1 MYATIKLN
9 RLIDIKTIVDAGCVN
24 SNSANL
30 ILYPT
35 SVNRNKSQKQNVAN
49 VKNIQNTALS
59 ISLIIIQV

>member
-9 RLIDIKTIVDAGCVN
+9 RLIDIKTIVDAGCIN
-24 SNSANL
+24 SNSANF

-49 VKNIQNTALS
+49 EKNIQN
-59 ISLIIIQV
+59 I